1 MNDRLRRDLIQYQKA
16 HQNKWNQLLHY
27 MAFLF
32 AFMAWLFLLIDIYVT
47 ILFAVFHYVFSW
59 VGHFYFEKNK
69 PASFK
74 YPLLGFY
81 AGFIW
86 FFMRSFEL
94 ITRKKLLPGK

>member
-1 MNDRLRRDLIQYQKA
+1 MNRSLLNDLIQYQKS

-27 MAFLF
+27 IAFMFAFIGWIFLF
-32 AFMAWLFLLIDIYVT
+32 IDLKMTFLL
-47 ILFAVFHYVFSW
+47 AVLHYLFSW
-59 VGHFYFEKNK
+59 IGHFYLEKNK

-86 FFMRSFEL
+86 FFLRTYEL
-94 ITRKKLLPGK
+94 ISGKKLLP

>member
-1 MNDRLRRDLIQYQKA
+1 MIDRIRKDLIQYQNA
-16 HQNKWNQLLHY
+16 HKNKWNQLLHY
-27 MAFLF
+27 F
-32 AFMAWLFLLIDIYVT
+32 AFMFAFIAWIFLFINIIVT
-47 ILFAVFHYVFSW
+47 ICLALLHYALSW
-59 VGHFYFEKNK
+59 IGHFYFEENK

-94 ITRKKLLPGK
+94 ITRKEILPK